1 MAETTRLEP
10 PRSAP
15 PRLRSPDFALVDL
28 VDALVA
34 AVDAGR
40 SQEIDQLRFALE
52 PFGGAHLFDAE
63 LRLNATPSVPEFC
76 ICGGEEL

>member
-1 MAETTRLEP
+1 MSYIADPEL
-10 PRSAP
+10 
-15 PRLRSPDFALVDL
+15 LDL

-40 SQEIDQLRFALE
+40 TSEIDQLRMTLE
-52 PFGGAHLFDAE
+52 PFGAVYLFDAE
-63 LRLNATPSVPEFC
+63 LRLNGVPSIPEFC